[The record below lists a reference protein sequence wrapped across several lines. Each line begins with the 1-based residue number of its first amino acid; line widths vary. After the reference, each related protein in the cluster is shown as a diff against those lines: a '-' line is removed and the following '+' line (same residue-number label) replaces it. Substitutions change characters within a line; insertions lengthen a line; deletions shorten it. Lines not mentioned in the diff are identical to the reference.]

1 MTLVVVALGLLM
13 IALAVGILI
22 NPLMFK
28 ELMGGIRVST
38 PLRLMGGITRLFI
51 GVGLI
56 SFASEVAEPW
66 LVQSFGVL
74 FVVVG
79 VSTLVVSNATAQAV
93 LERFSTLGITTFRL
107 MSIPAA
113 GFGAVLVYASGFLN
127 T

>member
-38 PLRLMGGITRLFI
+38 PLRLIGGFTRLFI
-51 GVGLI
+51 GVGLV

-66 LVQSFGVL
+66 LVQAFGLL

-79 VSTLVVSNATAQAV
+79 VATLVVSNVKAQTW
-93 LERFSTLGITTFRL
+93 LERISTMRLTTFRL

-113 GFGAVLVYASGFLN
+113 GFGAGLVYASGFLN